1 MRSRRRDPTQS
12 NPHGHRPAKM
22 SSLNSARSRADLCV
36 VSTPSNLTDRRASP
50 MWAVGVAVAAVLAL
64 AGLASAYLYQHA
76 ASAPVGEGELFKQE
90 ATAARVE
97 YDRLISRDVPPA
109 EAVRMLRNDL
119 EIEAVTA
126 VDPTGTV
133 RASSAPELLDAPIDP
148 FLLSALDEER
158 FSAIAVALPT
168 SLSVDGIV
176 EWPAGSVVYQVFE
189 PSEVDRGGL
198 VFSYDISE
206 LLARRSQDAA
216 LQPLTVQLT
225 IAGLLL
231 SALATALGF
240 ARSQAKRRIWEA
252 NREAELLA
260 TRSRD
265 LERHNK
271 ELEAARRELER
282 ALALAEETN
291 RVRSEFV
298 LMINH
303 ELRTPLTSV
312 VTGAELLLD
321 QPEMSLPE
329 RVELIDHLV
338 HDGRRLIELMSQ
350 MLTVAR
356 VENRSLDFTL
366 SDVAAERVL
375 DRLTDRGDWLEVDPA
390 APLTVH
396 TDVDTLVQL
405 INSLADNARSH
416 GASNVR
422 LTVGTELPFDPDLTV
437 GERPDDPIF
446 FFVTDDGPGIDHD
459 FLPRAFE
466 KFEKRGRTSGTG
478 LGLYLARMMAEA
490 IDGHLAVSTSS
501 SGTTIAIG
509 VPAGVGILQEVAG

>member
-1 MRSRRRDPTQS
+1 
-12 NPHGHRPAKM
+12 
-22 SSLNSARSRADLCV
+22 
-36 VSTPSNLTDRRASP
+36 
-50 MWAVGVAVAAVLAL
+50 MWAVGVVVAAVLAL
-64 AGLASAYLYQHA
+64 AGLASAYLYQHS
-76 ASAPVGEGELFKQE
+76 ASVPVGEGELFKQE
-90 ATAARVE
+90 ASAARLE
-97 YDRLISRDVPPA
+97 YDSLIASGVPPTD
-109 EAVRMLRNDL
+109 AVRMLRNDL

-126 VDPTGTV
+126 VGPEGAVT
-133 RASSAPELLDAPIDP
+133 ASSAPELRDAAIDP
-148 FLLSALDEER
+148 FLLSALEGGR
-158 FSAIAVALPT
+158 FAAIAAALPVP
-168 SLSVDGIV
+168 LSVDGIV

-189 PSEVDRGGL
+189 PSEVGGGL
-198 VFSYDISE
+198 VFSYDISA

-216 LQPLTVQLT
+216 LQPLTVQLA

-231 SALATALGF
+231 SALATGLGF
-240 ARSQAKRRIWEA
+240 ARSQAKRRIWVA

-260 TRSRD
+260 ARSRD

-321 QPEMSLPE
+321 QPEMPLPE

-338 HDGRRLIELMSQ
+338 RDGRRLIELMSQ

-366 SDVAAERVL
+366 SDVAAERVIG
-375 DRLTDRGDWLEVDPA
+375 RLADRGDWLEVEPGA
-390 APLTVH
+390 SLTVS

-405 INSLADNARSH
+405 VNSLADNARSH

-422 LTVGTELPFDPDLTV
+422 LTVGKDLPFEPDLTV
-437 GERPDDPIF
+437 GDCPEDPIF
-446 FFVTDDGPGIDHD
+446 FFVADDGPGIDHD

-478 LGLYLARMMAEA
+478 LGLYLARMMADA
-490 IDGHLAVSTSS
+490 IDGYLAVSTSGG
-501 SGTTIAIG
+501 GTTIAIG
-509 VPAGVGILQEVAG
+509 VPAGVGVLEEVVG

>member
-1 MRSRRRDPTQS
+1 
-12 NPHGHRPAKM
+12 
-22 SSLNSARSRADLCV
+22 
-36 VSTPSNLTDRRASP
+36 
-50 MWAVGVAVAAVLAL
+50 MWAVGVAIAAVLAM
-64 AGLASAYLYQHA
+64 AGLVSAYLYQHS

-90 ATAARVE
+90 ASAARLE
-97 YDRLISRDVPPA
+97 YDRLISSGVFPED
-109 EAVRMLRNDL
+109 AVRMLRNDL
-119 EIEAVTA
+119 EIEAVTVVGPA
-126 VDPTGTV
+126 GGV
-133 RASSAPELLDAPIDP
+133 RASSAPELESAPIDP
-148 FLLSALDEER
+148 FLLSALEDAR
-158 FSAIAVALPT
+158 FSAIAAE
-168 SLSVDGIV
+168 LSTTLSIDGIV
-176 EWPAGSVVYQVFE
+176 EWRAGSVVYQVFQPLGE
-189 PSEVDRGGL
+189 ERGGL
-198 VFSYDISE
+198 LFSYDISE

-231 SALATALGF
+231 SALGTGLGF

-260 TRSRD
+260 ARSRD

-321 QPEMSLPE
+321 QPEMPLPE
-329 RVELIDHLV
+329 RIELIDHLV
-338 HDGRRLIELMSQ
+338 RDGRRLIELMSQ

-366 SDVAAERVL
+366 SDVAAERIT
-375 DRLTDRGDWLEVDPA
+375 DRLVDRGDWLEVERSA
-390 APLTVH
+390 AATVH

-416 GASNVR
+416 GASRVR
-422 LTVGTELPFDPDLTV
+422 LAVGRELPFDPHHTV
-437 GERPDDPIF
+437 GDCPDDPIF
-446 FFVTDDGPGIDHD
+446 FFVADDGPGIDHD

-466 KFEKRGRTSGTG
+466 KFEKRGRSSGTG
-478 LGLYLARMMAEA
+478 LGLYLARMMADA
-490 IDGHLAVSTSS
+490 IDGYLAVSTSG
-501 SGTTIAIG
+501 SGTTIAVG
-509 VPAGVGILQEVAG
+509 VPAGVGVLEEVVG